1 MSKAEAGTAR
11 RIQLFT
17 GAGRRRAWTSDEKA
31 AIVAESYAGGA
42 SVCEIA
48 RRRGLTPTQ
57 LFTWRRE
64 ARKRAAHDGEPAPLS
79 VPAVIETAASREP
92 VARRRVC
99 SPRRTPAVE
108 LEIDGVASGADDATI
123 AAVIQALKAGDRAD
137 GSGPGHGRDEAGG
150 FPQGRGRFGGPCARC
165 NGIRSILRR
174 GVCFSGEARRSREA
188 GVLG

>member
-1 MSKAEAGTAR
+1 MSISVSKPMSKPDDAPAR
-11 RIQLFT
+11 RIELFT
-17 GAGRRRAWTSDEKA
+17 GAGRRRIWSTDEKA

-64 ARKRAAHDGEPAPLS
+64 ARKRAAHDAELAPLF
-79 VPAVIETAASREP
+79 VPAVIETVASREP

-108 LEIDGVASGADDATI
+108 LEIDGVIVRVASGADEATI
-123 AAVIQALKAGDRAD
+123 AAVIQALKA
-137 GSGPGHGRDEAGG
+137 
-150 FPQGRGRFGGPCARC
+150 
-165 NGIRSILRR
+165 
-174 GVCFSGEARRSREA
+174 SR
-188 GVLG
+188 